1 MKTTL
6 ATRLLFSG
14 LLLFGA
20 GCSANPGD
28 TTGTSGNAAPSGS
41 DPSADP
47 GETGSVGLTLSLPGN
62 AQITAVN
69 WVIAGP
75 NDAATIVD
83 SGTVD
88 VHASAAASFIVPS
101 IPPATGYRVVLSAAS
116 TDGGVT
122 CEGEAPFAV
131 QARMSTK
138 IAVQMACNA
147 AAAGGHTT
155 LVNGMGFDCAAWTSV
170 TASPVETAVGSP
182 VSLAAS
188 ASGPVPANITY
199 QWSAPSGQF
208 AMASSASTSFTCTAP
223 GTVMVT
229 LTVADGPVPA
239 GSTCNPS
246 LDTDVIA
253 VTCTGTAPPPPPPSA
268 PALPGWALLLLA
280 LGMAAAALTS
290 RRRPIDT

>member
-1 MKTTL
+1 
-6 ATRLLFSG
+6 LFSG

-28 TTGTSGNAAPSGS
+28 TGTRGNVASSGS
-41 DPSADP
+41 TPSADP
-47 GETGSVGLTLSLPGN
+47 GETGSVGLTLTLPGD
-62 AQITAVN
+62 AQIATVN

-75 NDAATIVD
+75 NDAATVVA

-88 VHASAAASFIVPS
+88 VHASAAASFLVPS
-101 IPPATGYRVVLSAAS
+101 LAPATGYRVVLSAAA

-122 CEGEAPFAV
+122 CEGEAPFAI

-138 IAVQMACNA
+138 VAVQMACNA
-147 AAAGGHTT
+147 GAAGGHTT

-182 VSLAAS
+182 VSLAAI
-188 ASGPVPANITY
+188 AIGPVPANLTY

-239 GSTCNPS
+239 GSTCNPA
-246 LDTDVIA
+246 LDTDVIE
-253 VTCTGTAPPPPPPSA
+253 VTCTGTAPPPAA
-268 PALPGWALLLLA
+268 PALPAWALLLLA
-280 LGMAAAALTS
+280 LSMAGAGLTS